1 MTATKT
7 PTEVRRLPSRLREH
21 PLAWLREEF
30 DDLLSRV
37 IQSGENGWFPLRFSP
52 ECDVAET
59 DKAVEVRLEIPG
71 IDAKDLD
78 IRIRDNVL
86 TVSGEKKEEKEE
98 KGKTFYRSERRYG
111 RFSRSVTLPCSVQD
125 DKTEARY
132 RDGVVRISMI
142 KAPEAQAK
150 RIEVRA

>member
-7 PTEVRRLPSRLREH
+7 PTEGRQLLTRFREH
-21 PLAWLREEF
+21 PLAALREEF
-30 DDLLSRV
+30 DDLLSRFM
-37 IQSGENGWFPLRFSP
+37 QSGENGWFPMRFLP

-71 IDAKDLD
+71 MDTKDLD
-78 IRIRDNVL
+78 IRIRDNML

-98 KGKTFYRSERRYG
+98 KGKTFYCSERRYG
-111 RFSRSVTLPCSVQD
+111 KFSRSVALPCSVQD

-132 RDGVVRISMI
+132 RGGVVTISMP

-150 RIEVRA
+150 RIEVKT